1 LVALEYNSDMGKLIL
16 VPVPI
21 GNTGDITQRA
31 LDCLQKADV
40 IYCEDT
46 RNSHRLLDMFGIAGK
61 KLVAYHQNNE
71 HSFTPQVVRFIST
84 CEMAALVTD
93 AGTPGISDPGFM
105 LVRACIEN
113 NIEVEVLPGATAF
126 VPALAA
132 SGLPCD
138 RFYFEGFLPLKKGRQ
153 KQLEWISKLPVT
165 TVLYEAPHRLLKL
178 LEELNTYCGPDRR
191 ICVCREL
198 SKMHEEYVRG
208 TVTEVKNIFEQRES
222 IKGEIVVVVSSEQ

>member
-1 LVALEYNSDMGKLIL
+1 MAKLVLI
-16 VPVPI
+16 PVPI
-21 GNTGDITQRA
+21 GNKSDITQRA
-31 LDCLQKADV
+31 LDCLRDAEV

-46 RNSHRLLDMFGIAGK
+46 RNTHRLLEMYGIVGK
-61 KLVAYHQNNE
+61 KLMAYHQNNE
-71 HSFTPQVVRFIST
+71 HQMTQQVVRFIAAMN
-84 CEMAALVTD
+84 MAALVTD

-113 NIEVEVLPGATAF
+113 NIDVEVLPGATAF

-153 KQLEWISKLPVT
+153 KQLEWLSKMPVT
-165 TVLYEAPHRLLKL
+165 IVLYEGPHRLIKL
-178 LEELNTYCGPDRR
+178 LGELENYFGPDRR

-208 TVTEVKNIFEQRES
+208 TIAEVKLNFEQREA
-222 IKGEIVVVVSSEQ
+222 IKGEIVVVVSGE

>member
-1 LVALEYNSDMGKLIL
+1 MAKLIL

-21 GNTGDITQRA
+21 GNKADITQRA
-31 LDCLQKADV
+31 LDCLQGADV

-46 RNSHRLLDMFGIAGK
+46 RNTHRLLDMYGISGK
-61 KLVAYHQNNE
+61 KLIAYHQNNE
-71 HSFTPQVVRFIST
+71 HQMTQQVVRFLST
-84 CEMAALVTD
+84 MNMAALVTD

-113 NIEVEVLPGATAF
+113 NIDVEVLPGATAF

-153 KQLEWISKLPVT
+153 KQLEWLSKMPVT
-165 TVLYEAPHRLLKL
+165 IVLYEAPHRLLKL
-178 LEELNTYCGPDRR
+178 LDELANYFGTDRK

-208 TVTEVKNIFEQRES
+208 TIAEVKQNFEQREA
-222 IKGEIVVVVSSEQ
+222 IKGEIVLVVSGQ

>member
-1 LVALEYNSDMGKLIL
+1 MAKLIL

-21 GNTGDITQRA
+21 GNKGDITQRA
-31 LDCLQKADV
+31 LDCLRDADV

-46 RNSHRLLDMFGIAGK
+46 RNTHRLLDMYGITGK
-61 KLVAYHQNNE
+61 KLIAYHQNNE
-71 HSFTPQVVRFIST
+71 HLMTQQVVRFISSMN
-84 CEMAALVTD
+84 MAALVTD

-113 NIEVEVLPGATAF
+113 EIDVEVLPGATAF

-153 KQLEWISKLPVT
+153 KQLEWLSKMPVT
-165 TVLYEAPHRLLKL
+165 IVLYEAPHRLMKL
-178 LEELNTYCGPDRR
+178 LDELANYFGPDRK
-191 ICVCREL
+191 ISVCREL

-208 TVTEVKNIFEQRES
+208 TIANVKQNFEQREA
-222 IKGEIVVVVSSEQ
+222 IKGEIVIVVSGQ

>member
-1 LVALEYNSDMGKLIL
+1 MAKLIL

-21 GNTGDITQRA
+21 GNKGDITQRA
-31 LDCLQKADV
+31 LDCLHDADV

-46 RNSHRLLDMFGIAGK
+46 RNTHRLLDMYGITGK
-61 KLVAYHQNNE
+61 KLIAYHQNNE
-71 HSFTPQVVRFIST
+71 HLMTQQVVRFISSMN
-84 CEMAALVTD
+84 MAALVTD

-113 NIEVEVLPGATAF
+113 NIDVEVLPGATAF

-153 KQLEWISKLPVT
+153 KQLEWLSKMPVT
-165 TVLYEAPHRLLKL
+165 IVLYEAPHRLLKL
-178 LEELNTYCGPDRR
+178 LDELSNYFGTDRK

-208 TVTEVKNIFEQRES
+208 TIAEVKQNFEQREA
-222 IKGEIVVVVSSEQ
+222 IKGEIVIVVSGQ

>member
-1 LVALEYNSDMGKLIL
+1 MAKLIL

-21 GNTGDITQRA
+21 GNKSDITQRA
-31 LDCLQKADV
+31 IDCLTEADV

-46 RNSHRLLDMFGIAGK
+46 RNTHRLLDMYGISGK
-61 KLVAYHQNNE
+61 KLIAYHQNNE
-71 HSFTPQVVRFIST
+71 HQMTQQVVRFVSSMN
-84 CEMAALVTD
+84 MAALVTD

-113 NIEVEVLPGATAF
+113 NIDVEVLPGATAF

-178 LEELNTYCGPDRR
+178 LDELAQYCGTERR

-208 TVTEVKNIFEQRES
+208 TIAEVKLNFEQRETV
-222 IKGEIVVVVSSEQ
+222 KGEIVVVVSGQ

>member
-1 LVALEYNSDMGKLIL
+1 MAKLVLI
-16 VPVPI
+16 PVPI
-21 GNTGDITQRA
+21 GNKSDITQRA
-31 LDCLQKADV
+31 LDCLRDAEV

-46 RNSHRLLDMFGIAGK
+46 RNTHRLLEMYGIVGK
-61 KLVAYHQNNE
+61 KLMAYHQNNE
-71 HSFTPQVVRFIST
+71 HQMTQQVVRFIAAMN
-84 CEMAALVTD
+84 MAALVTD

-113 NIEVEVLPGATAF
+113 NIDVEVLPGATAF

-153 KQLEWISKLPVT
+153 KQLEWLSKMPVT
-165 TVLYEAPHRLLKL
+165 IVLYEGPHRLIKL
-178 LEELNTYCGPDRR
+178 LGELENYFGPDRK

-208 TVTEVKNIFEQRES
+208 TIAEVKLNFEQREA
-222 IKGEIVVVVSSEQ
+222 IKGEIVVVVSGE

>member
-1 LVALEYNSDMGKLIL
+1 MGKLIL

-21 GNTGDITQRA
+21 GNIADITERA
-31 LDCLQKADV
+31 LDCLRNADV

-46 RNSHRLLDMFGIAGK
+46 RNSHKLLSMYGITGK
-61 KLVAYHQNNE
+61 KLMAYHQNNE
-71 HSFTPQVVRFIST
+71 HQFTPQVVRFIST
-84 CEMAALVTD
+84 IEKAVLITD

-153 KQLEWISKLPVT
+153 KQLEWLSKLPVT
-165 TVLYEAPHRLLKL
+165 TVLYEGPHRLMKL
-178 LEELNTYCGPDRR
+178 LEEIENYFGAERR

-208 TVTEVKNIFEQRES
+208 TIAEVKQVFAQRES
-222 IKGEIVVVVSSEQ
+222 IKGEIVVVVSGEF